1 MLPGAGNEGA
11 GVVGV
16 ETKRG
21 NGSAALRQ
29 GDGHRVAQSEI
40 DVGLARYADLQDC
53 AGLEAAELDGPGAG
67 QVAAPDSDR
76 RDGVPGN
83 VMSTAVP

>member
-1 MLPGAGNEGA
+1 
-11 GVVGV
+11 V

-21 NGSAALRQ
+21 NGFAAGRQ

-53 AGLEAAELDGPGAG
+53 AGLEAAELDVRELGR
-67 QVAAPDSDR
+67 SR
-76 RDGVPGN
+76 RRTPIDVTASQGT
-83 VMSTAVP
+83 VMSTVVP